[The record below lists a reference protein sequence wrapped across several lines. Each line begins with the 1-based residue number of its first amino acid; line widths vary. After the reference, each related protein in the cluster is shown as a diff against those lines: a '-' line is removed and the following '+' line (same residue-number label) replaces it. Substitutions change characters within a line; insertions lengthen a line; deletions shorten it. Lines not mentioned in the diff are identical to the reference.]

1 MKTEYTAPET
11 VIIVLSAES
20 PVLQDS
26 GKKGFPI
33 SDWEEE

>member
-20 PVLQDS
+20 PVLQGS
-26 GKKGFPI
+26 KKEGFPI
-33 SDWEEE
+33 ADWEEE